1 MSSPNAPKK
10 KNEERRNTYA
20 REKSE
25 SGRSDPIR
33 RIIQMES
40 PARYYSR
47 RGFHFP
53 NVKWN

>member
-1 MSSPNAPKK
+1 MLQK